1 MKNNKQTISFLVG
14 EGDELTKE
22 ICECLA
28 KEGITAIV
36 RQKTEVK
43 SPTDELISQL
53 RGEAG
58 KDLFFNG
65 WKLLF

>member
-1 MKNNKQTISFLVG
+1 MKNSKPTISLLVG

-36 RQKTEVK
+36 RQKAETK
-43 SPTDELISQL
+43 SPTDELVRQL